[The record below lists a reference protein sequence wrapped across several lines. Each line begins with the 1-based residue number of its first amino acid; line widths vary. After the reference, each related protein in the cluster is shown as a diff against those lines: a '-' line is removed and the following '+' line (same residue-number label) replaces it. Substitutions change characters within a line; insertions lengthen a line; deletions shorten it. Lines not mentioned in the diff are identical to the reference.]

1 MFRTH
6 TSGTP
11 DVGTTRRV
19 EAIRLRLP
27 GDPSTAVT
35 ELVAALE
42 AASVIVV
49 VEPRA
54 GDGEILE
61 GGGDAAVDNRLSGR
75 LWRVGVGPDL
85 VLTADGAETD
95 AAERVLRSQLDLRK
109 SGAVPD
115 IDRRDGWII
124 EISSG
129 SGPTPRPADA
139 SILALTNGTIA
150 AIGGV
155 QPKSHTSTHLTLVA
169 GTYGAGHDGLVR
181 PLPGPAWTELDLERD
196 GPIQWTLDL
205 HTATL
210 RGETGAGVETF
221 RFVSATEPNV
231 GALRASTTAASD
243 ALVPPLA
250 PSTLAAELSWRSGS
264 GEADGTW
271 AETRSDRA
279 AIHATA
285 HERRFPPDEHTH
297 LERLVHVQSHA
308 IDEEAERAS
317 DALQNLSFDALLS
330 EHRRAWATRWQSADI
345 EIDGDP
351 DSQLAV
357 RFALFH
363 LLGCIPSGPVATIG
377 ARGLTGLA
385 YAGHVFWDTDV
396 FVLPALSAVAPDAA
410 RAALEYRIRRLP
422 AACERAASQGRP
434 GARFPWESAD
444 TGEEATPPFFHDTE
458 GHVIPIVTGQ
468 HAEHIN
474 SDIAW
479 AVRQHVDWTG
489 DRELLTGA
497 GRPLVVET
505 ARYLA
510 SLVQLDDQGDG
521 HLFGV
526 IGPDEYHEIVDDDAY
541 TNGMARWH
549 LRQAA
554 ELLRTAGSVEEALE
568 LEGIAAGLVTGFDP
582 TGRCHEQFAGYWG
595 LEPQLIRDFAE
606 PPVAADVLLGR
617 DRIRRS
623 QIVKQ
628 PDVLMWHHL
637 LPDEAPTGS
646 LEGDLDFYLPR
657 TAHGSSL
664 SPAICA
670 SLLARAGRPDEAM
683 ALFDLAA
690 RMDLDDLTGT
700 TAGGLHL
707 ATMGGLWQA
716 VVFGFAGV
724 HVRDGVISIDPA
736 LPTRWRSL
744 TVRVRVAGEPVTIR
758 VTHRDV
764 LAESERPVD
773 VIIDGH
779 RHRTPIERRLEHR
792 RRHP

>member
-1 MFRTH
+1 M
-6 TSGTP
+6 
-11 DVGTTRRV
+11 
-19 EAIRLRLP
+19 A
-27 GDPSTAVT
+27 
-35 ELVAALE
+35 ELIAALE

-49 VEPRA
+49 VEPP
-54 GDGEILE
+54 GDDGAMAAT
-61 GGGDAAVDNRLSGR
+61 GGDAAGDDLPAVR
-75 LWRVGVGPDL
+75 LWHDGIGPDL
-85 VLTADGAETD
+85 VLVVDGGDTEL
-95 AAERVLRSQLDLRK
+95 AERVLRSQLDLRTN
-109 SGAVPD
+109 GAVPG
-115 IDRRDGWII
+115 IDRSEGWTI

-129 SGPTPRPADA
+129 SRPAPRPADA
-139 SILALTNGTIA
+139 SLLALTNGTIA

-155 QPKSHTSTHLTLVA
+155 QPRRHASTHLSLVA
-169 GTYGAGHDGLVR
+169 GAYGAGQDKLVR
-181 PLPGPAWTELDLERD
+181 PLPGPAWTALDLESD
-196 GPIQWTLDL
+196 GPIRWALDL
-205 HTATL
+205 HTGTL
-210 RGETGAGVETF
+210 RGDTAAGGETF

-231 GALRASTTAASD
+231 GALRACAAATGD

-250 PSTLAAELSWRSGS
+250 PSTLAASLSWRAGS
-264 GEADGTW
+264 GDGDEEW
-271 AETRSDRA
+271 AETQSDRA
-279 AIHATA
+279 VIRATA
-285 HERRFPPDEHTH
+285 RERRFPSDEHTR
-297 LERLVHVQSHA
+297 LERVVHVQSRG
-308 IDEEAERAS
+308 IDDAAERAS
-317 DALQNLSFDALLS
+317 DVSPTLSFDALLTD
-330 EHRRAWATRWQSADI
+330 HRRAWAARWKAADLEI
-345 EIDGDP
+345 EGDP

-357 RFALFH
+357 RFAVFH
-363 LLGCIPSGPVATIG
+363 LLGCIPSSPVATIG

-396 FVLPALSAVAPDAA
+396 FVLPALTAVAPDAA

-422 AACERAASQGRP
+422 AARERAAVLGRP
-434 GARFPWESAD
+434 GVRFPWESAD

-458 GHVIPIVTGQ
+458 GHVVPIVTGQ

-479 AVRQHVDWTG
+479 SLLQYVDWTG

-497 GRPLVVET
+497 GRPLVVDT

-510 SLVQLDDQGDG
+510 SLVQLDDHGTG

-526 IGPDEYHEIVDDDAY
+526 IGPDEYHEIVDDNAY

-554 ELLRTAGSVEEALE
+554 QLLRADGSREEALE
-568 LEGIAAGLVTGFDP
+568 LEGIAAGIATGFDP
-582 TGRCHEQFAGYWG
+582 LGRCHEQFAGYWG
-595 LEPQLIRDFAE
+595 LEPQQIRELAE

-623 QIVKQ
+623 QIIKQ

-670 SLLARAGRPDEAM
+670 SLLARAGRPDDAM

-716 VVFGFAGV
+716 VVFGFAGIR
-724 HVRDGVISIDPA
+724 VRAGVVSVDPA

-744 TVRVRVAGEPVTIR
+744 TVHVRVAGEPVTIR
-758 VTHRDV
+758 VTHHDV
-764 LAESERPVD
+764 RAESERPVD
-773 VIIDGH
+773 VVIDGH
-779 RHRTPIERRLEHR
+779 RHRTPISQRLDHR